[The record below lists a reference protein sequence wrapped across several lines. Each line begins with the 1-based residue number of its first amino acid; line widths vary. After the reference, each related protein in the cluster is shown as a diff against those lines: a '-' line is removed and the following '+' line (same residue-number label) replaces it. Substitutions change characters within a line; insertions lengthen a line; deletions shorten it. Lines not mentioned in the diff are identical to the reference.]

1 MLNVL
6 KNIFAKKDGEISPV
20 YESVMTAALSPPIYR
35 DKLADDTFEGR
46 FAMVAVHTAIALRQ
60 LRRGGDEG
68 REMADA
74 LYRKV
79 FDGFDYALREQ
90 GVSDSTIARKIR
102 GLGEEFF
109 GLARALDEALDAD
122 DCLNQV
128 QDVLVRNDVSRAEPA
143 RLSALIVDH
152 DRRLTAQSLET
163 LMSGAFD
170 WATVQS

>member
-1 MLNVL
+1 MLNAL
-6 KNIFAKKDGEISPV
+6 KNLFAKKDGEISPA
-20 YESVMTAALSPPIYR
+20 YESVMTVALSPAIYR
-35 DKLADDTFEGR
+35 NELADDTFEGR
-46 FAMVAVHTAIALRQ
+46 FAMVAIHTAIALRQ
-60 LRRGGDEG
+60 LRRGGEEG

-79 FDGFDYALREQ
+79 FDGFDYALREE

-109 GLARALDEALDAD
+109 GLARALDEALEAD
-122 DCLNQV
+122 NSLNQV
-128 QDVLVRNDVSRAEPA
+128 QDVLARNDISRSGPA

-152 DRRLTAQSLET
+152 DRRLAAQSVES

-170 WATVQS
+170 WATLQG